1 MNIVGGLKKA
11 KKACDSSCGLEK
23 ASCFVRSKVQL
34 FRQFILL
41 LFLTANFLYI
51 Q

>member
-11 KKACDSSCGLEK
+11 KKTCDSSCGLEK
-23 ASCFVRSKVQL
+23 ASCL
-34 FRQFILL
+34 FCQFILL

-51 Q
+51 QSGQA